1 MAGRKQDPSNSGD
14 QTADGKFAPGN
25 KLGKGRP
32 EGSRNKATLACQELL
47 DGDAEAL
54 TKTAI
59 ELAKGGDIQ
68 ALRLCLDRLLPPR
81 KDRPLVMDVPDIQD
95 IGGLADASAVVLQSV
110 VAGEITPSEGQALSS
125 ILESR
130 RKVIELTDIER
141 RVEEIERKQGKR

>member
-1 MAGRKQDPSNSGD
+1 M
-14 QTADGKFAPGN
+14 
-25 KLGKGRP
+25 
-32 EGSRNKATLACQELL
+32 ACQELL

-54 TKTAI
+54 TRKAI

-68 ALRLCLDRLLPPR
+68 ALRICLDRLLPPR

-95 IGGLADASAVVLQSV
+95 IGGLADASAVVLRSV

-141 RVEEIERKQGKR
+141 RVEEIERKQGMR